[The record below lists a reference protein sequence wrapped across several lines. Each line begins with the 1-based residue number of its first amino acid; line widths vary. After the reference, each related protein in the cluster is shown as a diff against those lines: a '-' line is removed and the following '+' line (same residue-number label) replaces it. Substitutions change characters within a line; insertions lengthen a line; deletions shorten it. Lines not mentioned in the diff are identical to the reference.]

1 MQAEPVTQEVKIEVR
16 ILQEAMAATVRRE
29 IQAEIPM
36 ATGLNGLKMEAG
48 VGMEIGHNEV
58 LMSPPG
64 WRPPGPNF
72 GDTRATREE
81 IIIIGPTMETMP
93 EEVIIKDE
101 EDIVEVMVKISMPQT
116 DKKKNPFQYL
126 PSPEKFLKNS
136 ASFFLLIYDY
146 WKTTK
151 NLS

>member
-48 VGMEIGHNEV
+48 VGMEIGHNEA

-72 GDTRATREE
+72 GVTRATREE
-81 IIIIGPTMETMP
+81 IITIGPTMETMP

-116 DKKKNPFQYL
+116 DKKKKIPFNIC
-126 PSPEKFLKNS
+126 PHLK
-136 ASFFLLIYDY
+136 SF
-146 WKTTK
+146 WKIQR
-151 NLS
+151 LFFY

>member
-48 VGMEIGHNEV
+48 VGMEIGHNEA

-72 GDTRATREE
+72 GVTRATREE
-81 IIIIGPTMETMP
+81 IITIGPTMETMP

-116 DKKKNPFQYL
+116 DKKKKSLSIFAL
-126 PSPEKFLKNS
+126 TWKVFEKFS
-136 ASFFLLIYDY
+136 VFFFY
-146 WKTTK
+146 
-151 NLS
+151 